1 MKKNSIKLS
10 EVTTYK
16 FGGYCDNFFDV
27 DDESINSEVNF
38 NIKDQELF
46 VLGKG
51 SNLVFSDEGY
61 KGTIVKPNINFIKLK
76 DSNSILSLGA
86 STYLPDIARFSK
98 NNSIAS
104 LEWLIGI
111 PGTVGGAVSMNAGA
125 YGYEFADHIKSV
137 KIYDIKSNKIQIKD
151 KDYFEFSYRTAKNL
165 DNKIILSVD
174 LHVEKGNSQE
184 IQKQISKNLKRRK
197 DTQPAGVYNA
207 GSVFKNPKEGSAG
220 FFIENAGLKG
230 FSIEGVE
237 VSQKHANFFVARKG
251 SKAQS
256 LFELTNYVKNEVFN
270 KFDITLEEEI
280 IFVGNFS

>member
-38 NIKDQELF
+38 NIKDQELL

-111 PGTVGGAVSMNAGA
+111 PGSVGGAVSMNAGA

-137 KIYDIKSNKIQIKD
+137 KIYDIKSNKIEIKD
-151 KDYFEFSYRTAKNL
+151 KDYFEFSYRTTKNL

-184 IQKQISKNLKRRK
+184 IQKQISENLKRRK

>member
-38 NIKDQELF
+38 NIKDQELL

-111 PGTVGGAVSMNAGA
+111 PGSVGGAVSMNAGA

-137 KIYDIKSNKIQIKD
+137 KIYDIKSNKIEIKD

>member
-38 NIKDQELF
+38 NIKDQELL

-61 KGTIVKPNINFIKLK
+61 EGTIVKPNINFIKLK

-111 PGTVGGAVSMNAGA
+111 PGSVGGAVSMNAGA

-137 KIYDIKSNKIQIKD
+137 KIYDIKSNKIEIKD

-165 DNKIILSVD
+165 DNKF
-174 LHVEKGNSQE
+174 
-184 IQKQISKNLKRRK
+184 
-197 DTQPAGVYNA
+197 A
-207 GSVFKNPKEGSAG
+207 PKKSLNNCL
-220 FFIENAGLKG
+220 INK
-230 FSIEGVE
+230 IV
-237 VSQKHANFFVARKG
+237 NF
-251 SKAQS
+251 
-256 LFELTNYVKNEVFN
+256 
-270 KFDITLEEEI
+270 
-280 IFVGNFS
+280 

>member
-1 MKKNSIKLS
+1 M
-10 EVTTYK
+10 
-16 FGGYCDNFFDV
+16 

-38 NIKDQELF
+38 NIKDQELL

-111 PGTVGGAVSMNAGA
+111 PGSVGGAVSMNAGA

-137 KIYDIKSNKIQIKD
+137 KIYDIKSNKIEIKD

-184 IQKQISKNLKRRK
+184 IQKQISENLKRRK

>member
-38 NIKDQELF
+38 NIKDQELL

-137 KIYDIKSNKIQIKD
+137 KIYDIKSNKIEIKD

-184 IQKQISKNLKRRK
+184 IQKQISENLKRRK

>member
-111 PGTVGGAVSMNAGA
+111 PGSVGGAVSMNAGA

-137 KIYDIKSNKIQIKD
+137 KIYDIKSNKIEIKD

-184 IQKQISKNLKRRK
+184 IQKQISENLKRRK

>member
-38 NIKDQELF
+38 NIKDQELL

-111 PGTVGGAVSMNAGA
+111 PGSVGGAVSMNAGA

-137 KIYDIKSNKIQIKD
+137 KIYDIKSNKIEIKD

-230 FSIEGVE
+230 FSIEGVK

>member
-16 FGGYCDNFFDV
+16 FGGYCDNFFDI
-27 DDESINSEVNF
+27 DDESINSEIKF
-38 NIKDQELF
+38 NIKDQELL

-51 SNLVFSDEGY
+51 SNLVFSDEDY
-61 KGTIVKPNINFIKLK
+61 QGTIVKPDINFIKLD
-76 DSNSILSLGA
+76 DSCSILSLGS

-111 PGTVGGAVSMNAGA
+111 PGSVGGAVSMNAGA

-137 KIYDIKSNKIQIKD
+137 KIYDIKSNKIEIKD
-151 KDYFEFSYRTAKNL
+151 KDYFEFSYRTTKNL
-165 DNKIILSVD
+165 EDKIILSVD

-184 IQKQISKNLKRRK
+184 IQKQISENLKRRK

-230 FSIEGVE
+230 YSIEGVE
-237 VSQKHANFFVARKG
+237 VSQKHANFFVAKKG

-256 LFELTNYVKNEVFN
+256 LYDLVNYVKNEVFN
-270 KFDITLEEEI
+270 KFNISLEEEI
-280 IFVGNFS
+280 IFVGHFS

>member
-38 NIKDQELF
+38 KIKDQELL

-111 PGTVGGAVSMNAGA
+111 PGSVGGAVSMNAGA

-137 KIYDIKSNKIQIKD
+137 KIYDIKSNKIEIKD

-184 IQKQISKNLKRRK
+184 IQKQISENLKRRK

>member
-38 NIKDQELF
+38 NIKDQELL

-111 PGTVGGAVSMNAGA
+111 PGSVGGAVSMNAGA

-137 KIYDIKSNKIQIKD
+137 KIYDIKSNKIEIKD
-151 KDYFEFSYRTAKNL
+151 KDYFEFSYRTTKNL

-184 IQKQISKNLKRRK
+184 IQKQISENLKRRK

-230 FSIEGVE
+230 F
-237 VSQKHANFFVARKG
+237 RLKG
-251 SKAQS
+251 LKLAKNMQTFLLPGKVLKLN
-256 LFELTNYVKNEVFN
+256 LFLN
-270 KFDITLEEEI
+270 
-280 IFVGNFS
+280 

>member
-38 NIKDQELF
+38 NIKDQELL

-137 KIYDIKSNKIQIKD
+137 KIYDIKSNKIEIKD
-151 KDYFEFSYRTAKNL
+151 KDYFEFSYRTTKNL

-184 IQKQISKNLKRRK
+184 IQKQISENLKRRK

>member
-38 NIKDQELF
+38 NIKDQELL

>member
-137 KIYDIKSNKIQIKD
+137 KIYDIKSNKIEIKD

-184 IQKQISKNLKRRK
+184 IQKQISENLKRRK

>member
-111 PGTVGGAVSMNAGA
+111 PGSVGGAVSMNAGA

-137 KIYDIKSNKIQIKD
+137 KIYDIKSNKIEIKD

>member
-38 NIKDQELF
+38 NIKDQELL

-51 SNLVFSDEGY
+51 SNIVFSDEGY

-111 PGTVGGAVSMNAGA
+111 PGSVGGAVSMNAGA

-137 KIYDIKSNKIQIKD
+137 KIYDIKSNKIEIKD

-174 LHVEKGNSQE
+174 FHVEKGNSQE
-184 IQKQISKNLKRRK
+184 IQKQISENLKRRK

>member
-27 DDESINSEVNF
+27 DDESINSDVNF
-38 NIKDQELF
+38 NIKDQELL

-111 PGTVGGAVSMNAGA
+111 PGSVGGAVSMNAGA

-137 KIYDIKSNKIQIKD
+137 KIYDIKSNKIEIKD

>member
-38 NIKDQELF
+38 NIKDQELL

-51 SNLVFSDEGY
+51 SNIVFSDEGY

-111 PGTVGGAVSMNAGA
+111 PGSVGGAVSMNAGA

-137 KIYDIKSNKIQIKD
+137 KIYDIKSNKIEIKD

-184 IQKQISKNLKRRK
+184 IQKQISENLKRRK

>member
-38 NIKDQELF
+38 NIKDQELL

-111 PGTVGGAVSMNAGA
+111 PGSVGGAVSMNAGA

-137 KIYDIKSNKIQIKD
+137 KIYDIKSNKIEIKD
-151 KDYFEFSYRTAKNL
+151 KDYFEFSYRTTKNL

-174 LHVEKGNSQE
+174 FHVEKGNSQE
-184 IQKQISKNLKRRK
+184 IQKQISENLKRRK

>member
-137 KIYDIKSNKIQIKD
+137 KIYDIKSNKIEIKD
-151 KDYFEFSYRTAKNL
+151 KDYFEFSYRTTKNL

>member
-38 NIKDQELF
+38 NIKDQELL

-51 SNLVFSDEGY
+51 SNIVFSDEGY

-111 PGTVGGAVSMNAGA
+111 PGSVGGAVSMNAGA

-137 KIYDIKSNKIQIKD
+137 KIYDIKSNKIEIKD